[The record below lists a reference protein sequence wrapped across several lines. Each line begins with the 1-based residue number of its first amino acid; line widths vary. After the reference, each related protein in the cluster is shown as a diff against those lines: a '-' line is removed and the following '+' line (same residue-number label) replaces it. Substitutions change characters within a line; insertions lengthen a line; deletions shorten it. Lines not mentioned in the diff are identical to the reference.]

1 MSQTPHPDH
10 RQCEDTKP
18 KSLLSTLELPT
29 LRNEVP
35 AEAAVRDGDRLG
47 DCGVKAEI
55 DIPDTLRTA
64 GPRKSPQ
71 TFPGRLS
78 TQSVAPLPPPP
89 VTLPAERIPMI
100 QRVSGLDWN
109 LRFSHEKNVK
119 VISDKTQDFKK
130 QGESA

>member
-35 AEAAVRDGDRLG
+35 VRDGDHLG
-47 DCGVKAEI
+47 ECRVKAEI
-55 DIPDTLRTA
+55 SVSDTPRTA
-64 GPRKSPQ
+64 GPRKSPR
-71 TFPGRLS
+71 TFLGRFS
-78 TQSVAPLPPPP
+78 TQSAAPLPPPP